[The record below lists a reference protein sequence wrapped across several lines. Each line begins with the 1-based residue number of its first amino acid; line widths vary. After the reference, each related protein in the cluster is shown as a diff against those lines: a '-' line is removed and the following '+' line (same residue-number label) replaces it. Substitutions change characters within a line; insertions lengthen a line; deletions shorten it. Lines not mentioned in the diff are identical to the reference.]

1 MNTVGK
7 HIANGGIDKNMVD
20 NDDEM
25 IEIMTETFVKLCK
38 SNPPEAF
45 IAFTVGKDMMV
56 NFASYGLDQT
66 STVDLLKHML
76 EYIEEKNP
84 IEEEIDFGKDDNTT
98 IH

>member
-1 MNTVGK
+1 
-7 HIANGGIDKNMVD
+7 MVN

-25 IEIMTETFVKLCK
+25 IELMKETFVELCK
-38 SNPPEAF
+38 KNPPEAF

-76 EYIEEKNP
+76 VYIQEKPEN
-84 IEEEIDFGKDDNTT
+84 EEEIDFGKDDNTT